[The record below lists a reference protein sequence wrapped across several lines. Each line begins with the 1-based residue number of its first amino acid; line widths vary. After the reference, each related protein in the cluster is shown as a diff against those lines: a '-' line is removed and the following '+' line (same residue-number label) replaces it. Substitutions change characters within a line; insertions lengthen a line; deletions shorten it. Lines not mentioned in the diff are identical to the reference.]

1 MLKKVDETMKKKVDN
16 KKIESKVKNKELKLP
31 TTNELEQ
38 ALYKEKFKFRY
49 KTLLKSTVYALIIVV
64 AISVIASTLLF
75 PVFKIYGKSMEPTL
89 VENDIVVCMKKSKYK
104 QGDIIAFYYNNKI
117 LVKRVIASSTEW
129 VEIEEDG
136 SIYVNDKLL
145 NEKYIKKKYLG
156 EVDIEFPYQVKEDNY
171 FVLGDERKSS
181 IDSRNSKIGTI
192 SKDNIIGKIIVK
204 VWPLKHFGIVK

>member
-1 MLKKVDETMKKKVDN
+1 MLKKADETMKQKVDN
-16 KKIESKVKNKELKLP
+16 KKIKSKVKNKELKLP
-31 TTNELEQ
+31 TTKELEQ

-49 KTLLKSTVYALIIVV
+49 KNLLKSTVYALIIVI

-75 PVFKIYGKSMEPTL
+75 PVFQIYGKSMEPNLT
-89 VENDIVVCMKKSKYK
+89 ENDIVVCMKKTKYQ
-104 QGDIIAFYYNNKI
+104 QGDVIAFYYNNKI
-117 LVKRVIASSTEW
+117 LVKRIIAISNEW

-136 SIYVNDKLL
+136 SVYVNDKLL
-145 NEKYIKKKYLG
+145 NEKYIKNKSIG

-192 SKDNIIGKIIVK
+192 SKDDIIGKIIIK

>member
-1 MLKKVDETMKKKVDN
+1 MLKKVDEIMKKKVDN
-16 KKIESKVKNKELKLP
+16 KKIESKDKNKELKLP

-49 KTLLKSTVYALIIVV
+49 KTLLKSTVYALIIVI

-75 PVFKIYGKSMEPTL
+75 PVFQIYGKSMEPTL

-104 QGDIIAFYYNNKI
+104 QGDVIAFYYNNKI

-129 VEIEEDG
+129 VEIEDDG
-136 SIYVNDKLL
+136 SVYVNDKLL

-156 EVDIEFPYQVKEDNY
+156 EVDIEFPYQVKEDSY
-171 FVLGDERKSS
+171 FVLGDERKLS

-192 SKDNIIGKIIVK
+192 SKDDIIGKIIVK

>member
-89 VENDIVVCMKKSKYK
+89 VENDIVVCMKKTKYK